1 MFQSPF
7 CFPVVLGATARPFTR
22 AVVRDGCSLTC
33 GQEPLLAITKEL
45 HFSLGE
51 CKWIHC
57 SGHFALGRST
67 GIQPWVQATGNCWR
81 CEEEHGFKTPLNHR
95 LAGSRAYK
103 LPSCQ
108 PALNANTSAPK
119 CCEYVLYLYMTVHT
133 YMQHLMH
140 ARTKRRQTVQVTSI
154 KTIQQLRLKARKII
168 LLNACSTGN
177 HQTTTCPPLFSCK
190 DQLLLLL
197 PDKGVAAADAATFNL
212 SQDMRASLKKIN
224 AVYRFNR

>member
-108 PALNANTSAPK
+108 PALNANISAPK

-168 LLNACSTGN
+168 LLNAPAPPATIR
-177 HQTTTCPPLFSCK
+177 PPLAPHF
-190 DQLLLLL
+190 
-197 PDKGVAAADAATFNL
+197 PVARTNSYSFYRI
-212 SQDMRASLKKIN
+212 RAWQRRMQQRLTS
-224 AVYRFNR
+224 ART